1 MFPIHY
7 FPCDH
12 KYRLTRDYLCSESWL
27 PPPRLKQKKKK
38 RRKERK
44 KKKGKEKSMT
54 KLMNTKVVFLQRFQC
69 ARTRDS
75 GGGGWV
81 YIPFPR
87 LLHPCTCIWKKNE
100 FEDKIIYDITH
111 SNRILNGM
119 GFIIYE
125 WQYVFVNL
133 WNITLNIYFKDYCTL
148 YFVRVI
154 YWCYE
159 VSAFIQN
166 ISITKCENTKTRAKW
181 QKKTW
186 KNQTKRFYLALILWL
201 NTRRFINAL
210 IKEK

>member
-1 MFPIHY
+1 MLRILNTP
-7 FPCDH
+7 
-12 KYRLTRDYLCSESWL
+12 S
-27 PPPRLKQKKKK
+27 PPKKEKKKK
-38 RRKERK
+38 EGKKERK
-44 KKKGKEKSMT
+44 KREKKNQWLNWWIQ
-54 KLMNTKVVFLQRFQC
+54 KLYFYSVFSAQGREILGVGVEYISLFPG
-69 ARTRDS
+69 S
-75 GGGGWV
+75 
-81 YIPFPR
+81 YIPVRVFG
-87 LLHPCTCIWKKNE
+87 KKNE

-119 GFIIYE
+119 WFIIYK

-186 KNQTKRFYLALILWL
+186 KNQTKRFYLALIIWL